1 MELFDATIRDGSYY
15 VDFKFSSEDVSEIVD
30 RISKLGFPYIEIG
43 HGKGL
48 NASSSENGLSMES
61 DLTYM
66 NAANKV
72 KRSSKVGF
80 FCIPGIAGM
89 EDIELAADNKMDFIR
104 VGQNADEIDSA
115 KPYVVKAKEMGLE
128 VMVNLMKTYIITP
141 SEFAEKSC
149 EIEEWGAD
157 AVYIVDSS
165 GGMMP
170 GQLKEYYCRTRDKTD
185 IRIGYHGHNNLGL
198 AVYNAMMA
206 ADIGFDLIDTTM
218 QGVGRSMGNVMSEE
232 LIMALEKKGVNT
244 GYDIPRLLEYGY
256 YINQNIIKRQGI
268 SPLDLVCG
276 YADFHSSY
284 LKIIYKCCCEKQ
296 VDPLRLII
304 AYSKSNKKSVDFD
317 ELCGV
322 ADTLPVDQE
331 ENPYDF
337 RKYFGNVYR

>member
-1 MELFDATIRDGSYY
+1 
-15 VDFKFSSEDVSEIVD
+15 
-30 RISKLGFPYIEIG
+30 
-43 HGKGL
+43 
-48 NASSSENGLSMES
+48 
-61 DLTYM
+61 
-66 NAANKV
+66 
-72 KRSSKVGF
+72 
-80 FCIPGIAGM
+80 
-89 EDIELAADNKMDFIR
+89 
-104 VGQNADEIDSA
+104 
-115 KPYVVKAKEMGLE
+115 
-128 VMVNLMKTYIITP
+128 
-141 SEFAEKSC
+141 
-149 EIEEWGAD
+149 
-157 AVYIVDSS
+157 
-165 GGMMP
+165 
-170 GQLKEYYCRTRDKTD
+170 
-185 IRIGYHGHNNLGL
+185 
-198 AVYNAMMA
+198 
-206 ADIGFDLIDTTM
+206 
-218 QGVGRSMGNVMSEE
+218 
-232 LIMALEKKGVNT
+232 MALEKKGVNT